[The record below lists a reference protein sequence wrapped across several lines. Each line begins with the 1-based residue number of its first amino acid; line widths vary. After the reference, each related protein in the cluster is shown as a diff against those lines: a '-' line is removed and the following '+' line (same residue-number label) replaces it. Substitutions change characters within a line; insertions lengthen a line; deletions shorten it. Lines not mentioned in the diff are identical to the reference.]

1 MKIKNMLKML
11 LLVLTMSSLFIACG
25 KKSSNQMIQIKGS
38 DTILNLTQ
46 KVTEDYLKANPK
58 ARISVTGGGSGT
70 GIAAIINKTVDIAMS
85 SRDIK
90 ESEMEDAKKQGLDL
104 EEVTIAYDAI
114 SIVVNK
120 NNGVEN
126 LTLKQLKDIYTGVT
140 TNWKEL
146 GGADKK
152 IVVLSRDSSSGT
164 HVYFKEHVLREGN
177 SKGTEEFATT
187 VLFLPSNESIKKQ
200 INDVDG
206 AIGYLGLGYVDDS
219 VKLVQIE
226 GVLATLDNVKNKT
239 YPIARPVYWYVDKN
253 MSEGIKALVDYML
266 SDKGQEAV
274 VAEGFVPVK

>member
-25 KKSSNQMIQIKGS
+25 KKSGNQMIQIKGS

-46 KVTEDYLKANPK
+46 KVTEDYLKDNPK

-70 GIAAIINKTVDIAMS
+70 GIAAIINKTIDIAMS

-90 ESEMEDAKKQGLDL
+90 ESELEDAKKQGLDL
-104 EEVTIAYDAI
+104 QEVTVAYDAI

-126 LTLKQLKDIYTGVT
+126 LTLKQLKDIYTGVV

-146 GGADKK
+146 GGVDKK

-226 GVLATLDNVKNKT
+226 GVLANVDNVKNKT

-274 VAEGFVPVK
+274 IAEGFVPVK

>member
-70 GIAAIINKTVDIAMS
+70 GIAAIINKTVGIAMS

-90 ESEMEDAKKQGLDL
+90 ESEMEDAKKQGIDL
-104 EEVTIAYDAI
+104 QEVTIAYDAI
-114 SIVVNK
+114 SIVVNN

-146 GGADKK
+146 GGVDKK

-187 VLFLPSNESIKKQ
+187 VLFLPSNESIKQQVK
-200 INDVDG
+200 DVDG

-219 VKLVQIE
+219 VKLIQIE
-226 GVLATLDNVKNKT
+226 GVLANSENVKNKT

-266 SDKGQEAV
+266 SDKGQKV
-274 VAEGFVPVK
+274 VVDEGFVPVK

>member
-1 MKIKNMLKML
+1 MKFKNMLKML
-11 LLVLTMSSLFIACG
+11 VLTLTLGSLFVACG
-25 KKSSNQMIQIKGS
+25 KKESNKMLQIKGS
-38 DTILNLTQ
+38 DTIVNLTQ
-46 KVTEDYLKANPK
+46 KVTEEFLKENPK
-58 ARISVTGGGSGT
+58 ARVSVTGGGSGT

-90 ESEMEDAKKQGLDL
+90 ESEIEDAKKQGVDV

-120 NNGVEN
+120 SNGVDN
-126 LTLKQLKDIYTGVT
+126 LTMKQLKDIYTGVI

-164 HVYFKEHVLREGN
+164 HVYFKEEVLREGN

-206 AIGYLGLGYVDDS
+206 AIGYLGLGYLDDS
-219 VKLVQIE
+219 VKLLQVE
-226 GVLATLDNVKNKT
+226 GVLASLENVKNKT
-239 YPIARPVYWYVDKN
+239 YAIARPVYWYVDKN
-253 MSEGIKALVDYML
+253 KYDSVKALVDYML
-266 SDKGQEAV
+266 SDKGQKIV
-274 VAEGFVPVK
+274 VDEGFVPVK